1 MTEDIEYVGT
11 EPTEEA
17 IPLDKLVAIHA
28 KIKARQEKLDAELAE
43 LEEARTEVR
52 LAIKDQMKAL
62 GIESVKTTFGT
73 VSLTKTTRYNT
84 QDWDSFKAFV
94 LEHQVVDLLEKRI
107 AQTNMAQFL
116 EENPG
121 VVPPG
126 LNSVTGFD
134 IRVTKARK

>member
-1 MTEDIEYVGT
+1 MTEDT
-11 EPTEEA
+11 EDTDTVSVAEA

-28 KIKARQEKLDAELAE
+28 KIKARQELLDKQLAD
-43 LEEARTEVR
+43 LEEQREEIR
-52 LAIKDQMKAL
+52 MAIKDQMKAL
-62 GIESVKTTFGT
+62 GLTSVKTSFGT

>member
-1 MTEDIEYVGT
+1 MTEDLEEVGVA
-11 EPTEEA
+11 PASEA

-28 KIKARQEKLDAELAE
+28 KIKAKQALLDKQIAD
-43 LEEARTEVR
+43 LEEQREEIR

-62 GIESVKTTFGT
+62 GLTSVRTSAGT
-73 VSLTKTTRYNT
+73 VSLSKTTRYNT

-126 LNSVTGFD
+126 LSAVTGFD
-134 IRVTKARK
+134 IRVTPLRK

>member
-1 MTEDIEYVGT
+1 MTEDIEEAPEV
-11 EPTEEA
+11 EA

-28 KIKARQEKLDAELAE
+28 KIKAKQAQLDKELAD
-43 LEEARTEVR
+43 LEEQREEIR

-62 GIESVKTTFGT
+62 GLTSVKTSSGT
-73 VSLTKTTRYNT
+73 VSLMKLTRYNT

-121 VVPPG
+121 VLPPG

-134 IRVTKARK
+134 IRVTPIRK

>member
-1 MTEDIEYVGT
+1 MTEDIEEVGVA
-11 EPTEEA
+11 PASEA

-28 KIKARQEKLDAELAE
+28 KIKAKQALLDKQIAD
-43 LEEARTEVR
+43 LEEQREEIR

-62 GIESVKTTFGT
+62 GLTSVRTSAGT
-73 VSLTKTTRYNT
+73 VSLSKTTRYNT

-126 LNSVTGFD
+126 LNAVTGFD
-134 IRVTKARK
+134 IRVTPLRK

>member
-1 MTEDIEYVGT
+1 MTEDIEEAPEV
-11 EPTEEA
+11 EA
-17 IPLDKLVAIHA
+17 IPLDKLVAIHT
-28 KIKARQEKLDAELAE
+28 KIKAKMESLDCQLAE
-43 LEEARTEVR
+43 LDETRTQVR

-62 GIESVKTTFGT
+62 GLTSVQTSTGT
-73 VSLTKTTRYNT
+73 VSLTKKTRYNT

-121 VVPPG
+121 VLPPG
-126 LNSVTGFD
+126 LNSITEFD

>member
-1 MTEDIEYVGT
+1 MTEDLEEVGVA
-11 EPTEEA
+11 PASEA

-28 KIKARQEKLDAELAE
+28 KIKAKQALLDKQIAD
-43 LEEARTEVR
+43 LEEQREEIR

-62 GIESVKTTFGT
+62 GLTSVRTSAGT
-73 VSLTKTTRYNT
+73 VSLSKTTRYNT

-94 LEHQVVDLLEKRI
+94 LEHEVVDLLEKRI

-134 IRVTKARK
+134 IRVTPLRK

>member
-1 MTEDIEYVGT
+1 MSDDIDDADTASVA
-11 EPTEEA
+11 EA

-28 KIKARQEKLDAELAE
+28 KIKARQAKLDKEIAD
-43 LEEARTEVR
+43 LEEQRTEIR
-52 LAIKDQMKAL
+52 MAIKDQMKAL
-62 GIESVKTTFGT
+62 GLASVRTSHGT
-73 VSLTKTTRYNT
+73 VSLMKTTRYNT
-84 QDWDSFKAFV
+84 QDWDSFKQFV

-126 LNSVTGFD
+126 LSSVTGFD
-134 IRVTKARK
+134 IRVTPLRK

>member
-1 MTEDIEYVGT
+1 MTEDIE
-11 EPTEEA
+11 EA
-17 IPLDKLVAIHA
+17 PEVEVIPLDKLVAIHA
-28 KIKARQEKLDAELAE
+28 KIKAKQAKLDKELAE
-43 LEEARTEVR
+43 LEEQREEIR

-62 GIESVKTTFGT
+62 GLTSVRTSSGT
-73 VSLTKTTRYNT
+73 VSLMKSTRYNT

-134 IRVTKARK
+134 IRVTPIRK

>member
-1 MTEDIEYVGT
+1 MTEDIEEAPEV
-11 EPTEEA
+11 EA
-17 IPLDKLVAIHA
+17 IPLDKLVAIHS
-28 KIKARQEKLDAELAE
+28 KIKAKQAQLDKALAD
-43 LEEARTEVR
+43 LEEQREEIR

-62 GIESVKTTFGT
+62 GLTSVKTSSGT
-73 VSLTKTTRYNT
+73 VSLMKSTRYNT

-107 AQTNMAQFL
+107 AQANMAQFL

-121 VVPPG
+121 VLPPG

-134 IRVTKARK
+134 IRVTPIRK

>member
-1 MTEDIEYVGT
+1 MTEDLEEAPEV
-11 EPTEEA
+11 EA

-28 KIKARQEKLDAELAE
+28 KIKAKQAQLDKQLAD
-43 LEEARTEVR
+43 LEEQREAIR

-62 GIESVKTTFGT
+62 GLTSVKTSSGT
-73 VSLTKTTRYNT
+73 VSLMKSTRYNT

-107 AQTNMAQFL
+107 AQANMAQFL

-121 VVPPG
+121 VLPPG

-134 IRVTKARK
+134 IRVTPIRK

>member
-1 MTEDIEYVGT
+1 MTEDLEDTDTASVA
-11 EPTEEA
+11 EA

-28 KIKARQEKLDAELAE
+28 KIKAKQAALDKQIAD
-43 LEEARTEVR
+43 LEEQREEIR

-62 GIESVKTTFGT
+62 GLTSVRTSAGT

-84 QDWDSFKAFV
+84 ADWDSFKQFV
-94 LEHQVVDLLEKRI
+94 LEHQMVDLLEKRI
-107 AQTNMAQFL
+107 AQSNMAQFL

-126 LNSVTGFD
+126 LNAVTGFD
-134 IRVTKARK
+134 IRVTPLRK

>member
-1 MTEDIEYVGT
+1 MDETNTDDNVV
-11 EPTEEA
+11 EA
-17 IPLDKLVAIHA
+17 IPLDKLVAVHA
-28 KIKARQEKLDAELAE
+28 KIKARMEDLDRQLAE
-43 LEEARTEVR
+43 LEEKRTAIR

-62 GIESVKTTFGT
+62 GLTSVQTSTGT
-73 VSLTKTTRYNT
+73 VSLLKKTRYNT

-107 AQTNMAQFL
+107 AQTNMATFL

-126 LNSVTGFD
+126 LNSVTEYD
-134 IRVTKARK
+134 VRVTKARK

>member
-1 MTEDIEYVGT
+1 MTEDIEAAPEV
-11 EPTEEA
+11 ES
-17 IPLDKLVAIHA
+17 IPLDKLVKIHT
-28 KIKARQEKLDAELAE
+28 KIKAQMEALDRQLAE
-43 LEEARTEVR
+43 LEEQRTEIR

-62 GIESVKTTFGT
+62 GLTSVQTSTGT
-73 VSLTKTTRYNT
+73 VSLMKKTRYNT

-107 AQTNMAQFL
+107 AQGNMATFL

-121 VVPPG
+121 LVPPG
-126 LNSVTGFD
+126 LNSVTEFD

>member
-1 MTEDIEYVGT
+1 MTEDLEEAPEV
-11 EPTEEA
+11 EA

-28 KIKARQEKLDAELAE
+28 KIKAKQAQLDKQLAD
-43 LEEARTEVR
+43 LEEQREAIR

-62 GIESVKTTFGT
+62 GLTSVKTSSGT
-73 VSLTKTTRYNT
+73 VSLMKSTRYNT

-107 AQTNMAQFL
+107 AQSNMAQFL

-121 VVPPG
+121 VLPPG

-134 IRVTKARK
+134 IRVTPIRK